1 MTTTSETSAD
11 SADPQTIQM
20 RNDRMFP
27 ERRQIISEAFAYIS
41 ENRTVRLDAL
51 YQHIMAYFEMT
62 DEEIARKDSQGAS
75 LIKHEVRWA
84 LQTLKNEGRIV
95 RGPDTGVWMIT

>member
-11 SADPQTIQM
+11 SANPQTLQM

-27 ERRQIISEAFAYIS
+27 ERRQITSEAFAYIS

-51 YQHIMAYFEMT
+51 YQHIMVYFE
-62 DEEIARKDSQGAS
+62 
-75 LIKHEVRWA
+75 
-84 LQTLKNEGRIV
+84 
-95 RGPDTGVWMIT
+95 

>member
-11 SADPQTIQM
+11 GADPQTLQM

-27 ERRQIISEAFAYIS
+27 ERRQITSEAFAYIS
-41 ENRTVRLDAL
+41 ENRTVCLDAL
-51 YQHIMAYFEMT
+51 YRHIMAYFEMT

-95 RGPDTGVWMIT
+95 RGPDTGVWMIA